1 MDVLVLAGGQSPD
14 LPVLQKADLLIGGI
28 SMAEHVAAAFRQVPA
43 VGTVRIERGAHDS
56 LVANLLDAVERL
68 QRDGSSEYLLIA
80 SCDIPFLTAEAVTD
94 FLAACPPGF
103 DFYYPV
109 VRKEICEQKFPGVKR
124 TCVKLKDGTFTGG
137 NLFLV
142 RAAVL
147 PPLRERL
154 SRIFQH
160 RKRPL
165 LLAREFGLGVALS
178 FLCSALLGTL
188 TIGRLEREAE
198 RISGIKAKAVISEHA
213 EIGTD
218 IDKLSDLALLERVVI
233 NTKEVI

>member
-1 MDVLVLAGGQSPD
+1 MDVLVLAGGQSAD

-28 SMAEHVAAAFRQVPA
+28 PMAERVAAVFQDVPA
-43 VGTVRIERGAHDS
+43 VRSVRIERGDSPS
-56 LVANLLDAVERL
+56 LVANLLDAVQRL
-68 QRDGSSEYLLIA
+68 QEQGCSEYLLIS
-80 SCDIPFLTAEAVTD
+80 SCDIPFLTAEAVTG
-94 FLAACPPGF
+94 FLDACPPGA

-109 VRKEICEQKFPGVKR
+109 VRKEACEQQFPGVRR
-124 TCVKLKDGTFTGG
+124 TYVKLKDGTFTGG

-147 PPLRERL
+147 PPLRARL
-154 SRIFQH
+154 NRLFAH

-178 FLCSALLGTL
+178 FAWSALLGTL

-198 RISGIKAKAVISEHA
+198 RIAGIKAKAVITGYA

-218 IDKLSDLALLERVVI
+218 IDKLSDLALLEQLVT